1 MTKRKA
7 PMARRLDCEEVISR
21 LFEFLDRE
29 LDPALER
36 EVEHHLA
43 DCRGCFTRTEF
54 ERRLRARI
62 AEASAVEAPERLRR
76 RARHL
81 MERFSDENDTPT
93 P

>member
-1 MTKRKA
+1 MT
-7 PMARRLDCEEVISR
+7 MASRLDCEEVISR

-43 DCRGCFTRTEF
+43 DCRGCFTRAEF
-54 ERRLRARI
+54 ERRLRERS
-62 AEASAVEAPERLRR
+62 AEASRAEAPERLRR

-81 MERFSDENDTPT
+81 MERYSEDNGSTSP
-93 P
+93 